1 MARVTPT
8 IVGTPSVGSH
18 RGGGT
23 TANGLVFTVPGGFQV
38 GDLLV
43 AAVTNQQAPGVA
55 PDITAPDFTRIGIPM
70 PTSGQGR
77 ITGFWAMPIVSLA
90 TAPSTVTFSSD
101 NSSYRYAGVMVIV
114 RNVDLVD
121 MVAGYS
127 NSYPGIPSGSGADT
141 VPYPVTGPALVL
153 FLGANEAT
161 AGVNAVPTATPSG
174 YSPLGMGASST
185 VTTGT
190 RTTLWL
196 GHRGFTDATVPAGRM
211 EWEAVSGPRVQS
223 IALRGRDTSA
233 PVDPGPGTGTPGET
247 IDGQFII
254 QVRRGTAAEIAASNV
269 ILADGE
275 LGLNKTT
282 RQLIIGNGV
291 GRPSTLPTIGGGG
304 SGVIVVANI
313 ESIPAGTPAGTL
325 VFKAD

>member
-1 MARVTPT
+1 MARVAPT
-8 IVGTPSVGSH
+8 IVGTASVGTP

-23 TANGLVFTVPGGFQV
+23 TADGLVFTVPGGFQV
-38 GDLLV
+38 GDLIV
-43 AAVTNQQAPGVA
+43 AAVTNQQSPSAA
-55 PDITAPDFTRIGIPM
+55 PDITAPGFTRVGIPF

-77 ITGFWAMPIVSLA
+77 ITGFWVMPIVSLA

-101 NSSYRYAGVMVIV
+101 NSFYRYAGVMVIV

-141 VPYPVTGPALVL
+141 MDYPVTGPTLAL

-161 AGVNAVPTATPSG
+161 AGVNPIPTATPSG
-174 YSPLGMGASST
+174 YSPLGMGVSSE
-185 VTTGT
+185 VVTGT
-190 RTTLWL
+190 RTALWL
-196 GHRGFTDATVPAGRM
+196 GYRGFTDDTVPAARM

-223 IALRGRDTSA
+223 IALRGRDAAT
-233 PVDPGPGTGTPGET
+233 PVDPNPGTPGET

-254 QVRRGTAAEIAASNV
+254 QLRRGTASEIAASNV

-282 RQLIIGNGV
+282 RQLIVGNGV
-291 GRPSTLPTIGGGG
+291 GRASTLPTIGGGG
-304 SGVIVVANI
+304 SGVIVVPDI